1 MLLGRVNGNYLRYIL
16 KSGSDELMIEF
27 VFAFDLGRYSNFL
40 VAGGLNSVVE
50 GFITIY
56 YHHH

>member
-1 MLLGRVNGNYLRYIL
+1 
-16 KSGSDELMIEF
+16 
-27 VFAFDLGRYSNFL
+27 LGRYSNFL

-56 YHHH
+56 YHHHWNY